1 MIEGLGVIGF
11 VRFILNRVYTCL
23 PKPYKIV
30 GYDPLITG
38 SKPED
43 GRFLDPQVGFIGFR
57 VQGLG

>member
-1 MIEGLGVIGF
+1 MIEGF